1 MTDKIVVLTTCSSRE
16 EAQRIARRLV
26 ELRLAACVQ
35 VSSPIQSVY
44 HWQGAVEESEETL
57 LLIKSSRPLWERLRG
72 EIARL
77 HSYSTPEVV
86 ALPIIEG
93 APEYLTWMERELAG

>member
-1 MTDKIVVLTTCSSRE
+1 MTDKIVVLTTCSTPD
-16 EAQRIARRLV
+16 EARKIARHLL

-35 VSSPIQSVY
+35 LSAPVQSLY
-44 HWQGAVEESEETL
+44 HWQGAVEEAEETL
-57 LLIKSSRPLWERLRG
+57 LVIKSSRPLFERLRA

-86 ALPIIEG
+86 ALPIIDG
-93 APEYLTWMERELAG
+93 AAGYLAWMDRELAE

>member
-1 MTDKIVVLTTCSSRE
+1 MTDKIVVLTTCSTPD
-16 EAQRIARRLV
+16 EARKIARHLL

-35 VSSPIQSVY
+35 LSAPVQSLY
-44 HWQGAVEESEETL
+44 HWQGAVEEAEETL
-57 LLIKSSRPLWERLRG
+57 LVIKSSRPLFERLRA

-86 ALPIIEG
+86 ALPIIDG
-93 APEYLTWMERELAG
+93 AAGYLAWMERELAG

>member
-26 ELRLAACVQ
+26 EARLAACVQ
-35 VSSPIQSVY
+35 VSAPIQSVY
-44 HWQGAVEESEETL
+44 HWQGAVEESEETML
-57 LLIKSSRPLWERLRG
+57 VIKSSRPLWERLRV
-72 EIARL
+72 EIVRL

-86 ALPIIEG
+86 ALPIIDG
-93 APEYLTWMERELAG
+93 APDYLAWMERELGG

>member
-26 ELRLAACVQ
+26 EARLAACVQ
-35 VSSPIQSVY
+35 VSAPIQSVY
-44 HWQGAVEESEETL
+44 HWQGAVEESEETML
-57 LLIKSSRPLWERLRG
+57 VIKSSRPLWERLRA

-86 ALPIIEG
+86 ALPIIDG
-93 APEYLTWMERELAG
+93 APDYLAWMERELGG